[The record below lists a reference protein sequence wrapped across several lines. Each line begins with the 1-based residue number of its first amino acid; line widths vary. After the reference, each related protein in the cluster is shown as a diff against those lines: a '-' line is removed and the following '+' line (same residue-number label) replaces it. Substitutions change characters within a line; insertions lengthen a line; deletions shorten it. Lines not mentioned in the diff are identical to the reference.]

1 MVPCK
6 VTLEDRF
13 RQLLDGDEP
22 PSVGDLAA
30 LYDASE
36 PIDFAFLL
44 GEWNGGTFGHG
55 HPLEPYLASI
65 GWAGKA
71 FRAPDDVDP
80 IVCFAENGDRVAN
93 AAAGTAH
100 LELCVDRGSQTVSM
114 VYDSRPM
121 RDHFRR
127 ISDRIV
133 VGVME
138 EEGGRGPLY
147 FYLARI

>member
-1 MVPCK
+1 MRSYWA
-6 VTLEDRF
+6 ER
-13 RQLLDGDEP
+13 
-22 PSVGDLAA
+22 
-30 LYDASE
+30 
-36 PIDFAFLL
+36 
-44 GEWNGGTFGHG
+44 NGATFGYG
-55 HPLEPYLASI
+55 HPLEPYLESI
-65 GWAGKA
+65 RWAGKT

-80 IVCFAENGDRVAN
+80 IVCFGANGERVAN
-93 AAAGTAH
+93 DAAGTAH
-100 LELCVDRGSQTVSM
+100 LELCTDRGSPTVAM

-138 EEGGRGPLY
+138 QEGGRGPLY